1 MAAVPESNQLTSKL
15 TRRLLVT
22 EEATYAWASQ
32 CPSLWNK
39 STHSSADL
47 LVISFKTLYTNL
59 DFRISL
65 YVSAETLYSY
75 QMWWWVCW

>member
-1 MAAVPESNQLTSKL
+1 MAAVPNGNQLTSKL
-15 TRRLLVT
+15 TRRLPVT
-22 EEATYAWASQ
+22 KEATYAWASQ

-39 STHSSADL
+39 STHSCADL
-47 LVISFKTLYTNL
+47 LVIFLKTLYTNL

-75 QMWWWVCW
+75 QMWWLVCW